1 MRSAV
6 VGEPE
11 ILERHG
17 AIALDITPQS
27 GKGIQYR
34 GWKIWFGQ
42 PDSLFLI
49 FCVCSSSSHGP
60 MADENE
66 LIHLQQKISQRCG
79 VDLRDDDVI
88 VIDGHNLHIPP
99 MLFLQV

>member
-1 MRSAV
+1 
-6 VGEPE
+6 
-11 ILERHG
+11 
-17 AIALDITPQS
+17 
-27 GKGIQYR
+27 
-34 GWKIWFGQ
+34 
-42 PDSLFLI
+42 
-49 FCVCSSSSHGP
+49 